1 MVSMAVDMVVGMDV
15 DGSVGK
21 AAGGT
26 ALRILATVV
35 SCYIA
40 DCIENIGDASADG
53 AGGSVPSRMVEGRG
67 GVCLYLYLCLFLS
80 SKVFIP
86 TAHTSAADT
95 YVTDIAADIYADSTA
110 VAANTPTPS
119 VAAPLL
125 IVLYPSR

>member
-26 ALRILATVV
+26 APRILAAVV
-35 SCYIA
+35 SSCIA
-40 DCIENIGDASADG
+40 DCIEDIGDASADG
-53 AGGSVPSRMVEGRG
+53 AGGIVPERMMEGRD
-67 GVCLYLYLCLFLS
+67 GVFLFLFLCLFLS
-80 SKVFIP
+80 SMVFIP

-119 VAAPLL
+119 VAAPPL